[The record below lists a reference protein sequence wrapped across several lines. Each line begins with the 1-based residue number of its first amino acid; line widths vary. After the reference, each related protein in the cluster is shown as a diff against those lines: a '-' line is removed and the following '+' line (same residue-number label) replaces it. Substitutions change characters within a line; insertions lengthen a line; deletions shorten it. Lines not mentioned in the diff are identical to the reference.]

1 MKQDLVIVVSKYKL
15 WICIIYVMLLSI
27 IFPLAYA
34 DEIGGVIDPYSS
46 LLSILFFS
54 DLFYLEILEKRY
66 EVIKLK
72 SKDALIG
79 LVKRRFFIAW
89 LFVELLAL
97 VQYSLYLMKVNN
109 NNIGKMDNLSML
121 IITLIATGVSIA
133 FFGYLTLVLVNIT
146 KKIGIGVGIAVLI
159 WFLLNSTI
167 GMNIFKSANIFA
179 FCEFFTKDLDY
190 SWVIGKLIGAIIVLF
205 GMTVFKSS
213 LIYYKNEVKRYDN

>member
-54 DLFYLEILEKRY
+54 DLFYLDILEKRY

-72 SKDALIG
+72 SKDVLIG

-109 NNIGKMDNLSML
+109 NIGKMDNLSML

-133 FFGYLTLVLVNIT
+133 FFGYLTVVLVNIT

>member
-72 SKDALIG
+72 SKDVLIG

-109 NNIGKMDNLSML
+109 NIGKMDNLSML
-121 IITLIATGVSIA
+121 VITLIATGVSIA
-133 FFGYLTLVLVNIT
+133 FFGYLTVVLVNIT

>member
-72 SKDALIG
+72 SKDVLIG

-109 NNIGKMDNLSML
+109 NIGKMDNLSML

-133 FFGYLTLVLVNIT
+133 FFGYLTVVLVNIT

-190 SWVIGKLIGAIIVLF
+190 SWVIGKLIGAFIVLF

>member
-1 MKQDLVIVVSKYKL
+1 MKQDLIIVVSKYKL

-72 SKDALIG
+72 SKDVLIG

-109 NNIGKMDNLSML
+109 NIGKMDNLSML

-133 FFGYLTLVLVNIT
+133 FFGYLTVVLVNIT

-167 GMNIFKSANIFA
+167 GMTIFKSANIFA
-179 FCEFFTKDLDY
+179 FCEFFTNDLDY

>member
-72 SKDALIG
+72 SKDVLIG
-79 LVKRRFFIAW
+79 IVKRRFFIAW

-109 NNIGKMDNLSML
+109 NIGKMDNLSMI

-133 FFGYLTLVLVNIT
+133 FFGYLTVVLVNIT

-179 FCEFFTKDLDY
+179 FCECFTNDLDY

>member
-34 DEIGGVIDPYSS
+34 DEIGGVNDPYSS

-72 SKDALIG
+72 SKDVLIG

-109 NNIGKMDNLSML
+109 NIGKMDNLSML

-133 FFGYLTLVLVNIT
+133 FFGYLTVVLVNIT

>member
-72 SKDALIG
+72 SKDVLIG

-97 VQYSLYLMKVNN
+97 VQYSLHLMKVN

-133 FFGYLTLVLVNIT
+133 FFGYLTVVLVNIT

>member
-72 SKDALIG
+72 SKGLLIG

-109 NNIGKMDNLSML
+109 NIGKMDNLSMI

-133 FFGYLTLVLVNIT
+133 FFGYLTVVLVNIT

>member
-72 SKDALIG
+72 SKDVLIG

-109 NNIGKMDNLSML
+109 NIGKMDNLSML

-133 FFGYLTLVLVNIT
+133 FFGYLTVVLVNIT

>member
-1 MKQDLVIVVSKYKL
+1 MKQDLIIVVSKYKL
-15 WICIIYVMLLSI
+15 WICIIYVMLVSI

-46 LLSILFFS
+46 LLAILFFS
-54 DLFYLEILEKRY
+54 DLFYLEIVEKRY

-89 LFVELLAL
+89 LFLESLAF
-97 VQYSLYLMKVNN
+97 VQYSLYLIRINN
-109 NNIGKMDNLSML
+109 NLGKMDNLSML

-167 GMNIFKSANIFA
+167 GMTIFKSANIFA
-179 FCEFFTKDLDY
+179 FCEFFTNDLDY

-213 LIYYKNEVKRYDN
+213 LIYYRVTHIS

>member
-15 WICIIYVMLLSI
+15 CICIIYVMLLSI

-72 SKDALIG
+72 SKDVLIG
-79 LVKRRFFIAW
+79 IVKRRFFIAW

-109 NNIGKMDNLSML
+109 NIGKMDNLSMI

-133 FFGYLTLVLVNIT
+133 FFGYLTVVLVNIT

-179 FCEFFTKDLDY
+179 FCEFFTNDLDY

>member
-72 SKDALIG
+72 SKDVLIG

-109 NNIGKMDNLSML
+109 NIGKMDNLSMI

-133 FFGYLTLVLVNIT
+133 FFGYLTVVLVNIT

>member
-1 MKQDLVIVVSKYKL
+1 MKQDLIIVVSKYKL

-72 SKDALIG
+72 SKDVLIG

-109 NNIGKMDNLSML
+109 NIGKMDNLSMI

-133 FFGYLTLVLVNIT
+133 FFGYLTVVLVNIT

-179 FCEFFTKDLDY
+179 FCEFFTNDLDY

>member
-1 MKQDLVIVVSKYKL
+1 MKQDLIIVVSKYKL

-34 DEIGGVIDPYSS
+34 DDIGGVIDPYSS
-46 LLSILFFS
+46 LLAILFFS
-54 DLFYLEILEKRY
+54 DLFYLEIVEKRY

-89 LFVELLAL
+89 LFLESLAF
-97 VQYSLYLMKVNN
+97 VQYSLYLIRINN
-109 NNIGKMDNLSML
+109 NLGKMDNLSML

-146 KKIGIGVGIAVLI
+146 KKIGIGVGISVLI

-167 GMNIFKSANIFA
+167 GMTIFKSANIFA
-179 FCEFFTKDLDY
+179 FCEFFTNDLDY

>member
-72 SKDALIG
+72 SKDVLIG
-79 LVKRRFFIAW
+79 IVKRRFFIAW

-109 NNIGKMDNLSML
+109 NIGKMDNLSMI

-133 FFGYLTLVLVNIT
+133 FFGYLTVVLVNIT

-179 FCEFFTKDLDY
+179 FCEFFTKNLDY
-190 SWVIGKLIGAIIVLF
+190 SWIIGKLIGGIIVLF
-205 GMTVFKSS
+205 GMTIFKSS
-213 LIYYKNEVKRYDN
+213 LIYYKNEVKRYGN

>member
-46 LLSILFFS
+46 LLAILFFS
-54 DLFYLEILEKRY
+54 DLFYLEIVEKRY

-89 LFVELLAL
+89 LFLESLAF
-97 VQYSLYLMKVNN
+97 VQYSLYLKRINN
-109 NNIGKMDNLSML
+109 NLGKMDNLSML

-167 GMNIFKSANIFA
+167 GMTIFKSANIFA
-179 FCEFFTKDLDY
+179 FCEFFTKNLDY
-190 SWVIGKLIGAIIVLF
+190 SWVIGKLIGGIIVLF
-205 GMTVFKSS
+205 GMTIFKSS

>member
-72 SKDALIG
+72 SKGLLIG

-109 NNIGKMDNLSML
+109 NIGKMDNLSML

-133 FFGYLTLVLVNIT
+133 FFGYLTVVLVNIT

>member
-72 SKDALIG
+72 SKDVLIG

-109 NNIGKMDNLSML
+109 NIGKMDNLSML

-133 FFGYLTLVLVNIT
+133 FFGYLTVVLVNIT

-213 LIYYKNEVKRYDN
+213 LIYYKNEEKRYDN

>member
-1 MKQDLVIVVSKYKL
+1 MKPDLIIVVSKYKL

-46 LLSILFFS
+46 LLAILFFS
-54 DLFYLEILEKRY
+54 DLFYLEIVEKRY

-89 LFVELLAL
+89 LFLESLAF
-97 VQYSLYLMKVNN
+97 VQYSLYLIRINN
-109 NNIGKMDNLSML
+109 NLGKMDNLSML

-146 KKIGIGVGIAVLI
+146 KKIGIGVGISVLI

-167 GMNIFKSANIFA
+167 GMTIFKSANIFA
-179 FCEFFTKDLDY
+179 FCEFFTNDLDY

>member
-27 IFPLAYA
+27 IFPLAYS

-72 SKDALIG
+72 SKDVLIG

-109 NNIGKMDNLSML
+109 NIGKMDNLSML

-133 FFGYLTLVLVNIT
+133 FFGYLTVVLVNIT

>member
-72 SKDALIG
+72 SKDVLIG

-109 NNIGKMDNLSML
+109 NIGKMDNLSMI

-133 FFGYLTLVLVNIT
+133 FFGYLTVVLVNIT

-213 LIYYKNEVKRYDN
+213 LIYYKNEVKRYGN

>member
-72 SKDALIG
+72 SKDVLIG

-109 NNIGKMDNLSML
+109 NIGKMDNLSML

-133 FFGYLTLVLVNIT
+133 FFGYLTVVLVNIT

-167 GMNIFKSANIFA
+167 GMNIKSANIFA

>member
-72 SKDALIG
+72 SKDVLIG
-79 LVKRRFFIAW
+79 IVKRRFFIAW

-109 NNIGKMDNLSML
+109 NIGKMDNLSMI
-121 IITLIATGVSIA
+121 IITLIATGVSIG
-133 FFGYLTLVLVNIT
+133 FFGYLSVVLVNIT

-167 GMNIFKSANIFA
+167 GMNIFKCANIFA
-179 FCEFFTKDLDY
+179 FCEFFTNDLDY

>member
-1 MKQDLVIVVSKYKL
+1 MKQDLIIVVSKYKL

-46 LLSILFFS
+46 LLAILFFS
-54 DLFYLEILEKRY
+54 DLFYLEIVEKRY

-89 LFVELLAL
+89 LFLESLAF
-97 VQYSLYLMKVNN
+97 VQYSLYLIRINN
-109 NNIGKMDNLSML
+109 NLGKMDNLSML

-167 GMNIFKSANIFA
+167 GMTIFKSTNIFA
-179 FCEFFTKDLDY
+179 FCEFFTNDLDY

>member
-1 MKQDLVIVVSKYKL
+1 MKQDLIIVVSKYKL

-46 LLSILFFS
+46 LLAILFFS

-72 SKDALIG
+72 SKDVLIG

-109 NNIGKMDNLSML
+109 NIGKMDNLSML

-133 FFGYLTLVLVNIT
+133 FFGYLTVVLVNIT

>member
-15 WICIIYVMLLSI
+15 WMCIIYVMLLSI

-72 SKDALIG
+72 SKDVLIG

-109 NNIGKMDNLSML
+109 NIGKMDNLSML

-133 FFGYLTLVLVNIT
+133 FFGYLTVVLVNIT

>member
-1 MKQDLVIVVSKYKL
+1 MKQDLIIVVSKYKL

-46 LLSILFFS
+46 LLAILFFS
-54 DLFYLEILEKRY
+54 DLFYLEIVEKRY

-89 LFVELLAL
+89 LFLESLAF
-97 VQYSLYLMKVNN
+97 VQYSLYLIRINN
-109 NNIGKMDNLSML
+109 NLGKMDNLSML

-146 KKIGIGVGIAVLI
+146 KKIGIGVGIAVRI

-167 GMNIFKSANIFA
+167 GMTIFKSANIFA
-179 FCEFFTKDLDY
+179 FCEFFTNDLDY

>member
-72 SKDALIG
+72 SKDVLIG

-109 NNIGKMDNLSML
+109 NIGKMDNLSML

-133 FFGYLTLVLVNIT
+133 FFGYLTVVLVNIT

-213 LIYYKNEVKRYDN
+213 LIYYKN

>member
-72 SKDALIG
+72 SKDVLIG

-109 NNIGKMDNLSML
+109 NIGKMDNLTMI

-133 FFGYLTLVLVNIT
+133 FFGYLTVVLVNIT

-179 FCEFFTKDLDY
+179 FCEFFTNDLDY

>member
-72 SKDALIG
+72 SKDVLIG
-79 LVKRRFFIAW
+79 IVKRRFFIAW

-97 VQYSLYLMKVNN
+97 VQYSLYLMKVN

-133 FFGYLTLVLVNIT
+133 FFGYLTVVLVNIT

-179 FCEFFTKDLDY
+179 FCEFFTNDLDY

>member
-72 SKDALIG
+72 SKYVLIG
-79 LVKRRFFIAW
+79 I
-89 LFVELLAL
+89 
-97 VQYSLYLMKVNN
+97 
-109 NNIGKMDNLSML
+109 SMI

-133 FFGYLTLVLVNIT
+133 FFGYLTVVLVNIT

-179 FCEFFTKDLDY
+179 FCEFFTNDLDY

>member
-66 EVIKLK
+66 EIIKLN
-72 SKDALIG
+72 SKDVLIWI
-79 LVKRRFFIAW
+79 VKRRFFIAW

-109 NNIGKMDNLSML
+109 NIGKMDNLSMI

-133 FFGYLTLVLVNIT
+133 FFGYLTVVLVNIT

-179 FCEFFTKDLDY
+179 FCEFFTNDLDY

>member
-72 SKDALIG
+72 SKDVLIG
-79 LVKRRFFIAW
+79 LVKRRFFMAW

-97 VQYSLYLMKVNN
+97 VQYSLYLMKVN

-133 FFGYLTLVLVNIT
+133 FFGYLTVVLVNIT

>member
-34 DEIGGVIDPYSS
+34 DEIGGIIDPYSS

-72 SKDALIG
+72 SKDVLIG
-79 LVKRRFFIAW
+79 IVKRRFFIAW

-109 NNIGKMDNLSML
+109 NIGKMDNLSMI

-133 FFGYLTLVLVNIT
+133 FFGYLTVVLVNIT

-179 FCEFFTKDLDY
+179 FCEFFTNDLDY

>member
-72 SKDALIG
+72 SKDVLIG

-109 NNIGKMDNLSML
+109 NIGKMDNLSML

-133 FFGYLTLVLVNIT
+133 FFGYLTVVLVNIT

-190 SWVIGKLIGAIIVLF
+190 SWVIGKLIVAIIVLF

>member
-1 MKQDLVIVVSKYKL
+1 MKQDLIIVVSKYKL

-72 SKDALIG
+72 SKDVLIG
-79 LVKRRFFIAW
+79 IVKRRFFIAW

-109 NNIGKMDNLSML
+109 NIGKMDNLSMI

-133 FFGYLTLVLVNIT
+133 FFGYLTVVLVNIT

-179 FCEFFTKDLDY
+179 FCEFFTNDLDY

>member
-46 LLSILFFS
+46 LLAILFFS

-72 SKDALIG
+72 SKDVLIG
-79 LVKRRFFIAW
+79 IVKRRFFIAW

-109 NNIGKMDNLSML
+109 NIGKMDNLSMI

-133 FFGYLTLVLVNIT
+133 FFGYLTVVLVNIT

-179 FCEFFTKDLDY
+179 FCEFFTNDLDY

>member
-72 SKDALIG
+72 SKDVLIG
-79 LVKRRFFIAW
+79 IVKRRFFIAW

-109 NNIGKMDNLSML
+109 NIGKMDNLSMI

-133 FFGYLTLVLVNIT
+133 FFGYLTVVLVNIT

-179 FCEFFTKDLDY
+179 FCEFFTNDLDY

-213 LIYYKNEVKRYDN
+213 LIYYKNELKRYDN